1 MCLKPHKSKPPTWA
15 RQGSSWRFVSIPSGS
30 KMDPTLY
37 LVEADQGWKLFS
49 VQPRNSMWKTY
60 PINTNRNLRYFQV
73 TSSRLHSTNICCWF
87 YIFVAEL
94 FPTGRHTECNM
105 CCAYEYGVGLATRL
119 FWGGRGGSRVCPHK
133 AHITLL
139 ALHHWITYITRHH
152 YRHPHVPVLCM
163 RTHRSIDRTSVSA
176 DATQTHTA
184 ATHSSQTATIYTC
197 NLWYQDLVNNIACKN

>member
-30 KMDPTLY
+30 KMDPTRY
-37 LVEADQGWKLFS
+37 LLEADQGWKLFS

-87 YIFVAEL
+87 YIFVAER

-105 CCAYEYGVGLATRL
+105 CCAYEYGVGLATQL
-119 FWGGRGGSRVCPHK
+119 FWGGGGFQGLSTQGTQNTISTASLNNIYHTSPLHTPTCPCTVHASTQKHRQHICISRCH
-133 AHITLL
+133 
-139 ALHHWITYITRHH
+139 
-152 YRHPHVPVLCM
+152 
-163 RTHRSIDRTSVSA
+163 
-176 DATQTHTA
+176 
-184 ATHSSQTATIYTC
+184 THSCHTLFRHSNY
-197 NLWYQDLVNNIACKN
+197 LHL